1 MYKQTAEYA
10 FDLMEHFYNIN
21 ILYVEE
27 NGVENIE
34 VLVPQEIYKLL
45 ECRDRKTGEIT
56 HPTRYRKMDIVPYEG
71 TTIDFV
77 LKKR

>member
-10 FDLMEHFYNIN
+10 FDLMEHFYHIN

-27 NGVENIE
+27 NGAENIE
-34 VLVPQEIYKLL
+34 VLVPQEIYHLL
-45 ECRDRKTGEIT
+45 ECRDRKTGDIT
-56 HPTRYRKMDIVPYEG
+56 YPTRYRKMDIVPYEG

-77 LKKR
+77 LKKK